1 MHLVIDL
8 GNSKIKFFVFQ
19 ENKILY
25 RAFNPILEWENT
37 LKQIKKKYP
46 NISNCIISD
55 VNGSITNDLKKSLRS
70 ISILFCS
77 TKLKL
82 PFRTLYKPKKQ
93 LGADR
98 IALLSACILD
108 YPNKNV
114 LVVDLGTCI
123 TYDFIDKNSLHHG
136 GAISPGFKMR
146 YKSLNFF
153 TGNLPLL
160 NPKISNKFLGYS
172 TKSSIHIGVINGI
185 ISEINERIYF
195 HKKNFEDL
203 VVIFSG
209 GDALRLSKPFK
220 NKIFTDTNF
229 LAKGLNFILISN
241 LS

>member
-19 ENKILY
+19 ADRILY
-25 RAFNPILEWENT
+25 RAFEPIPVWKNI
-37 LKQIKKKYP
+37 LKQIQKKYP
-46 NISNCIISD
+46 TITSCIISD
-55 VNGSITNDLKKSLRS
+55 VNGSITNDLKNSLGS

-77 TKLKL
+77 SKLKL
-82 PFRTLYKPKKQ
+82 PFRTLYKPKEQ

-123 TYDFIDKNSLHHG
+123 TYDFIDKDSLHHG

-153 TGNLPLL
+153 TGSLPLL
-160 NPKISNKFLGYS
+160 NPKISNKFLGDS
-172 TKSSIHIGVINGI
+172 TKSSIHIGVTNGI
-185 ISEINERIYF
+185 IAEINERIYY
-195 HKKNFEDL
+195 HKKKFEAL
-203 VVIFSG
+203 TVIFSG
-209 GDALRLSKPFK
+209 GDSLRLSKPFK
-220 NKIFTDTNF
+220 NMIFADTNF
-229 LAKGLNFILISN
+229 LAKGLNFILVSN